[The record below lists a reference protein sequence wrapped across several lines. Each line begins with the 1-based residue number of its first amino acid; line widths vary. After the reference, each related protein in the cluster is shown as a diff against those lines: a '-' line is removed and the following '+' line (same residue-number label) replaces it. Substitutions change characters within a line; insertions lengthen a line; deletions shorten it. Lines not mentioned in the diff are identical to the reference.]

1 MSFIFIKLK
10 KASTNC
16 RPFCLSL
23 FTYLYIKILFT
34 FSFSYTYYYLQE
46 HHRSQEKEIQR
57 ASQLCQNELFST
69 ENVATTDVAAELPSL
84 ITKLK
89 SSDDQQSSGSSSS
102 GNGSIKSGSG
112 SPRQQQNVGHTK
124 SEPIRKDSDVSS
136 SQQRSTGEADTT
148 NIRLKLGG
156 FSGRSS
162 RYYFVNYYYIF
173 RIKVRV
179 ICILLLN

>member
-1 MSFIFIKLK
+1 M
-10 KASTNC
+10 
-16 RPFCLSL
+16 
-23 FTYLYIKILFT
+23 
-34 FSFSYTYYYLQE
+34 YLQE

-57 ASQLCQNELFST
+57 ASQLCQNELFSS

-173 RIKVRV
+173 RIKVRALVRV
-179 ICILLLN
+179 IWILLINHKITGFDGFFEYICALHSVSYTSTAYKQHF

>member
-1 MSFIFIKLK
+1 MPAI
-10 KASTNC
+10 
-16 RPFCLSL
+16 L
-23 FTYLYIKILFT
+23 FVFVYLFLKILFT

-57 ASQLCQNELFST
+57 ASQLCQNELFSS

-162 RYYFVNYYYIF
+162 RYF
-173 RIKVRV
+173 
-179 ICILLLN
+179 L